1 MRHRNQCKLLGQ
13 VVVGDTGILEI
24 QGWAPSESVLMI
36 PGNHNSH
43 LSSLHVSQLPPCKY
57 SPSSKQRQCSM
68 DFLSHL
74 LSLGAAMDLQA
85 QEHTSTFTHQ
95 HPLGSC
101 GEREALLTTRISGC
115 LIYEKNFVPVRRG
128 GRWDEKIPNPLGKA
142 WASWEVNAR
151 DIWLS

>member
-24 QGWAPSESVLMI
+24 QGRAPSESALMI

-95 HPLGSC
+95 HPLGLYIPSLPVLYSNFPLVVSFTH
-101 GEREALLTTRISGC
+101 GSGLPQGLSSKESPC
-115 LIYEKNFVPVRRG
+115 NAGVAGDAGPIPGLRRSPG
-128 GRWDEKIPNPLGKA
+128 
-142 WASWEVNAR
+142 
-151 DIWLS
+151 